1 LFSWNFL
8 FHFLCH
14 CLFSSKHLLI
24 MKFFATF
31 HDFKLVKTKRFKP
44 TWVFWRSM
52 KSSWVDWVC
61 FWMTHFSWRSLQ
73 NKCVKFFI
81 IELNAYYSTPHG
93 NPNMWISKLF
103 VVDFFFCFVN
113 LSWTMQRWSH
123 LTPFEPPFAMNHV
136 HPINQRYYRCN
147 FGNNLCPID
156 YKYSLNKLGGNNK
169 NWNISHYSC

>member
-1 LFSWNFL
+1 LFFLEFL

-31 HDFKLVKTKRFKP
+31 HDFKLMKTKRFRP

-52 KSSWVDWVC
+52 KSSCIDWVC

-81 IELNAYYSTPHG
+81 IELNAYYSTPHR

-103 VVDFFFCFVN
+103 LVDFFFCFVN
-113 LSWTMQRWSH
+113 LSWTMQRWSI
-123 LTPFEPPFAMNHV
+123 LTPLTPLLLWIMCIPSTKSIVGAT
-136 HPINQRYYRCN
+136 
-147 FGNNLCPID
+147 
-156 YKYSLNKLGGNNK
+156 LGT
-169 NWNISHYSC
+169 ICVLLIVSIPSTT